1 MRNSNKLMYTATYKA
16 VLMHADLQ
24 LARKPRVAAHTPQR
38 NPKQADLQLAKK
50 PRVAAHTARPKQPD
64 LQLAKKP
71 RVAAH
76 TAKPRQPD
84 QQLAMKPRVAAHT
97 RAGRSC
103 KFKHTISIK
112 HSSYRVPPG
121 SPTGSYS
128 CKHFH

>member
-1 MRNSNKLMYTATYKA
+1 MQLQPCKFRAARPSQVDIQELGLK
-16 VLMHADLQ
+16 HADLQ
-24 LARKPRVAAHTPQR
+24 LAVKPRVAAHTAPRDPGQL
-38 NPKQADLQLAKK
+38 DLQLAKK

-76 TAKPRQPD
+76 T
-84 QQLAMKPRVAAHT
+84 

-112 HSSYRVPPG
+112 HSSHRVPPG